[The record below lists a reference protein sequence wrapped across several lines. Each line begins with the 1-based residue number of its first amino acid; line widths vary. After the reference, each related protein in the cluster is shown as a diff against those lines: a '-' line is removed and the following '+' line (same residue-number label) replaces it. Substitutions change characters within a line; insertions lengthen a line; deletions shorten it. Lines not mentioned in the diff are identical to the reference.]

1 MGDITGDLNSR
12 RGRIIGMDT
21 EGDLQIIR
29 AHVPMSEVMNYAT
42 ELRSMTGGTGGY
54 TMEFSHYDVV
64 PARAAEAV
72 IAQHK
77 REKEEAGGR

>member
-1 MGDITGDLNSR
+1 
-12 RGRIIGMDT
+12 
-21 EGDLQIIR
+21 
-29 AHVPMSEVMNYAT
+29 MSEVMNYAT

-64 PARAAEAV
+64 PARSAEAV